1 MCTNCNEITIPT
13 GAPGAPGANGTNGTN
28 GVKGDTGLTG
38 ANGQNG
44 ENGLHILYNNVTL
57 HANTLL
63 AGTQTLDNYTVL
75 ANELN
80 NNGDELELDIICS
93 IALAASGTGI
103 IIIQL
108 GSNSDSINLVDL
120 TTLRINIKFSRID
133 ASNILR
139 STQYII
145 DNGTTTISK
154 IRIQSELF
162 NCTVNNPIYLK
173 SSLSNNGID
182 QLNIYKCT
190 IYKNKI

>member
-13 GAPGAPGANGTNGTN
+13 GAPGTNGTNGAP

-44 ENGLHILYNNVTL
+44 TNGENGLRILYNNVTL

-80 NNGDELELDIICS
+80 SNGDELELDIICS

>member
-13 GAPGAPGANGTNGTN
+13 GPTGATGATGATGSTGPAGINGTDGT
-28 GVKGDTGLTG
+28 
-38 ANGQNG
+38 NG
-44 ENGLHILYNNVTL
+44 ENGLRILYNNVTL

-63 AGTQTLDNYTVL
+63 AGTQTLDSYTVL

-80 NNGDELELDIICS
+80 SNGDELELDIICS
-93 IALAASGTGI
+93 IALAPLATGVI
-103 IIIQL
+103 VIQL

-162 NCTVNNPIYLK
+162 NCTTSNPIYLK